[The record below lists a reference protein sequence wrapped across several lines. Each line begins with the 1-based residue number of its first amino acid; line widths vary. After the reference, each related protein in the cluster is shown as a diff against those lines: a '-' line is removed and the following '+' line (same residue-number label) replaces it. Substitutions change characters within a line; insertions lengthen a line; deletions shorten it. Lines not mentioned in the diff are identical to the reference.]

1 MKEGIGENEI
11 KQNGNGQKCW
21 WEMMS
26 ATLNWSANELLM
38 ISFRADQSCRV
49 QRVND
54 DKKVSKEACCCRVV
68 TQNNEK
74 RAGKCGV
81 KCKMEMSGV
90 YSRFVGCWLL
100 VVQFLDNFSFFLS
113 GHH

>member
-1 MKEGIGENEI
+1 M
-11 KQNGNGQKCW
+11 
-21 WEMMS
+21 
-26 ATLNWSANELLM
+26 NWSANELLM

-90 YSRFVGCWLL
+90 YSRCRLL
-100 VVQFLDNFSFFLS
+100 VLCCSVF
-113 GHH
+113 G